1 MAQLANCT
9 RCGKLYAKTLKDVCP
24 DCVKEYEKMY
34 EIVYNFLR
42 KKENRQATIPEI
54 VEATGVEEKIILQ
67 FVKEKRLRQS
77 QFPNLAYPCERCGNP
92 ISEGKICSN
101 CRGTLQS
108 DLEKIHEQEKQKKE
122 EAAKT
127 RTYFTRD

>member
-9 RCGKLYAKTLKDVCP
+9 RCGKLYAKTVKDVCP
-24 DCVKEYEKMY
+24 DCVKEYEKMF
-34 EIVYNFLR
+34 EIVYTFLR
-42 KKENRQATIPEI
+42 KRENRQATIPEI
-54 VEATGVEEKIILQ
+54 VEATGVEEKVILQ

-77 QFPNLAYPCERCGNP
+77 QFPNLSYPCERCGNP
-92 ISEGKICSN
+92 IVEGKLCSSCVGN
-101 CRGTLQS
+101 LQS
-108 DLEKIHEQEKQKKE
+108 ELEKHQEEDKRKRE